1 MPSACLSTGKRPLI
15 EWNRVLQSPLRDP
28 SRHRGMPRP
37 LSYGHL
43 KFEEEQNGEG
53 KEEGLRAGKGPAR
66 LAHTRSLE
74 ALPRVVVLT
83 LGV

>member
-1 MPSACLSTGKRPLI
+1 
-15 EWNRVLQSPLRDP
+15 
-28 SRHRGMPRP
+28 MPRP
-37 LSYGHL
+37 LSYRHL

-74 ALPRVVVLT
+74 ALPRAVVLT